1 MIEENQGLVEEMK
14 TLRATY
20 AKEDERSV
28 QLRKEYHDLEKS
40 DIQFQTEM
48 KHNVALIH
56 KCNEAINDIQ
66 VKRTQ
71 LLEENT
77 ANERMLPQKENE
89 LRELIAHKAQ
99 VEAEF
104 EKEEQKARE
113 LTERL
118 RKQKTQLEETLNP
131 LSNQFNRTKQS
142 IDLRRQEINQ
152 IEERSQRMITQ
163 IEEFKRKI
171 NDN

>member
-1 MIEENQGLVEEMK
+1 
-14 TLRATY
+14 
-20 AKEDERSV
+20 
-28 QLRKEYHDLEKS
+28 
-40 DIQFQTEM
+40 M

-77 ANERMLPQKENE
+77 ANERMLPQRENE

-99 VEAEF
+99 NEAEF

-118 RKQKTQLEETLNP
+118 RK
-131 LSNQFNRTKQS
+131 
-142 IDLRRQEINQ
+142 
-152 IEERSQRMITQ
+152 
-163 IEEFKRKI
+163 
-171 NDN
+171 

>member
-1 MIEENQGLVEEMK
+1 
-14 TLRATY
+14 
-20 AKEDERSV
+20 
-28 QLRKEYHDLEKS
+28 
-40 DIQFQTEM
+40 M

-77 ANERMLPQKENE
+77 ANERMLPQRENE
-89 LRELIAHKAQ
+89 LKELTAVKAQ

-118 RKQKTQLEETLNP
+118 RK
-131 LSNQFNRTKQS
+131 
-142 IDLRRQEINQ
+142 
-152 IEERSQRMITQ
+152 
-163 IEEFKRKI
+163 
-171 NDN
+171 

>member
-1 MIEENQGLVEEMK
+1 
-14 TLRATY
+14 
-20 AKEDERSV
+20 
-28 QLRKEYHDLEKS
+28 
-40 DIQFQTEM
+40 M

-118 RKQKTQLEETLNP
+118 RK
-131 LSNQFNRTKQS
+131 
-142 IDLRRQEINQ
+142 
-152 IEERSQRMITQ
+152 
-163 IEEFKRKI
+163 
-171 NDN
+171 